1 MDIKEIQEAV
11 KKTLLNMGLKIYK
24 VFLIYLGMLL
34 VLNLMIYLLMKPIA
48 NYMVTV
54 YEYVSNGN
62 YDIPEAGG
70 NLYIAMLLILII
82 ALLSRL
88 VTLGWDAVC
97 LKASRGIKDISF
109 HDLSS
114 MFPLFWKAAVI
125 YVIEYVLVQIGLLF
139 FIVPGIIL
147 LLRFSMAF
155 YVLIEHPDYGPLKC
169 LRQSGRLMVGETTNL
184 IRLGATFFF
193 QYLIAAVVWYFS
205 SRLLNLWKVPPVA
218 IGYSAFYNRLVYW
231 KPEAKADE

>member
-11 KKTLLNMGLKIYK
+11 KNTLLNVGVKIYK
-24 VFLIYLGMLL
+24 IYSIYLGMLL
-34 VLNLMIYLLMKPIA
+34 VLNLMIFLLMKPIV
-48 NYMVTV
+48 NYTLTV
-54 YEYVSNGN
+54 YEYIGNGN
-62 YDIPEAGG
+62 YNIPEAGR

-97 LKASRGIKDISF
+97 LKASRGVTDISF

-114 MFPLFWKAAVI
+114 MFPLFWKAAAM

-139 FIVPGIIL
+139 FIIPGIIL
-147 LLRFSMAF
+147 LLRWSMAF

-169 LRQSGRLMVGETTNL
+169 LRQSGRLMVGEIRNL
-184 IRLGATFFF
+184 LRLCATFLF
-193 QYLIAAVVWYFS
+193 QYLIAAEVWYFS
-205 SRLLNLWKVPPVA
+205 SRLLNLWKVPPIA
-218 IGYSAFYNRLVYW
+218 LGYSSFYNRLVCW
-231 KPEAKADE
+231 KPGPKADE